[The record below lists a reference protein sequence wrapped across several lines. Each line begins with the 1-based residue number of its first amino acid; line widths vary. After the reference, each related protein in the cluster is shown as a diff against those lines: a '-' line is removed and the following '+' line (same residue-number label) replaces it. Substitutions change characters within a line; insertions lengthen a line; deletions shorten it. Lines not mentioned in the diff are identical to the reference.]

1 MGGDGRCD
9 DKVMGGDGSGDE
21 RSDDRVTGGDGSG
34 DQMDM

>member
-1 MGGDGRCD
+1 MGG
-9 DKVMGGDGSGDE
+9 VMTGDGSGDE